1 MSASPNRPCPYPGE
15 PSVTLSCLVNGVH
28 VTCHFQNIQYIP
40 GLTHGLLSCKALDHC
55 RLHIKFGDGVCKI
68 IHCDGTVV
76 AESLKDTGH
85 LYYLC
90 TAPDSPQ
97 TPTPTAA
104 LATTTSFDL
113 LHKQLAHPGK
123 DALQLMI

>member
-1 MSASPNRPCPYPGE
+1 MPQCVQLGNGSGTPSLGE
-15 PSVTLSCLVNGVH
+15 GIISLSCLVNGAH
-28 VTCHFQNIQYIP
+28 VTHHFRNVQYIP
-40 GLTHGLLSCKALDHC
+40 GLTHGLLSCKALDHH

-85 LYYLC
+85 LYYLR

-97 TPTPTAA
+97 TPAPTTA
-104 LATTTSFDL
+104 
-113 LHKQLAHPGK
+113 
-123 DALQLMI
+123 